1 MHFAARRFLLG
12 STLALL
18 AGTSAVVAA
27 EPVTRETS
35 RMDAALP
42 TGEATGVPGA
52 RVFERASGA
61 PLYNGPDSGSVKSW
75 RTVVIDEQALFG
87 VDALARQA
95 TGEPVSFDLL
105 DDHKPFRARRTSV
118 DLGLGETEV
127 WYGDIEGHPEGYALF
142 VRHDGA
148 IAGKVQI
155 PDVGL
160 FEILDAG
167 NGLSIVRE
175 IDDVALPGCGNTE
188 AHRIV
193 PPAEQGDDDG
203 ESSPEL
209 ASPDRGTFIFA
220 DVLLLYTTAARI
232 GAGSVAN
239 MEAQLNLAIAD
250 ANLAYQSSGISLR
263 VRVALMVETPYVESN
278 SLQTDLSRLANG
290 GDGFIDEA
298 YTLRSQYSADLV
310 ALIPGAA
317 ASGACGVGYLMTNVS
332 NSFASLAFNVSARTC
347 LSNQTLAHELG
358 HNMGCAHDRD
368 NAGGP
373 GAFAYSFG
381 HRDAGNQYRS
391 VMAYAP
397 GQRVRLFSNPNVNFP
412 NGQPSGVP
420 IESPTSAYNAM
431 GLELAA
437 PTIAAWRILYMSPP
451 GSFNLLTPASGATTA
466 NRDVT
471 FTWSEAPET
480 DYYRITVD
488 DDPNFGS
495 PEIDFEPITTTSYS
509 SPHNLLDLGTQY
521 YWKVTAVNPLGS
533 ATSTPSI
540 RSFFTPAVA
549 PGAFALNL
557 PANGASGVST
567 IPSFQWALS
576 SNTDTYTL
584 LVDDNS
590 DFSSPALNVSGI
602 VNPSYSPQGSP
613 LLPNTVHYWK
623 VTSTNTYG
631 STVSTPVSS
640 SFTTVGVPP
649 ADFALVSPPDG
660 PNVPTTGPLLTWT
673 ASNFADAYTVIVDDS
688 IGLESP
694 EYEVSG
700 IIGTSHQIPIG
711 SLTSGIR
718 YYWRVVSYNTV
729 GSKNSSPSTYSFGVL
744 VPFCTG
750 DADRSLVVNF
760 GDISSVLANWGG
772 SGPIG
777 DANNNGLVNFEDI
790 SIVLSNWGAEC
801 SE

>member
-1 MHFAARRFLLG
+1 M
-12 STLALL
+12 
-18 AGTSAVVAA
+18 
-27 EPVTRETS
+27 
-35 RMDAALP
+35 
-42 TGEATGVPGA
+42 
-52 RVFERASGA
+52 
-61 PLYNGPDSGSVKSW
+61 YNGPDSGSVKSW
-75 RTVVIDEQALFG
+75 RTVVIDEQSLFG
-87 VDALARQA
+87 AEALARQG
-95 TGEPVSFDLL
+95 TGEPISLELL
-105 DDHKPFRARRTSV
+105 DDNKPFRARRTSV
-118 DLGLGETEV
+118 DLALGETEV
-127 WYGDIEGHPEGYALF
+127 WYGDIEGHTEGYALF
-142 VRHDGA
+142 VRRNGA
-148 IAGKVQI
+148 VAGKVQI

-175 IDDVALPGCGNTE
+175 IDDVALPGCGNTA
-188 AHRIV
+188 AHRVV
-193 PPAEQGDDDG
+193 PPAEPGDDG
-203 ESSPEL
+203 ESAPAL
-209 ASPDRGTFIFA
+209 APPDRGAFIFA

-239 MEAQLNLAIAD
+239 MEAQLDLAIAD

-263 VRVALMVETPYVESN
+263 IRSAAMIETPYVESN
-278 SLQTDLSRLANG
+278 SLQTDLGRLANG

-298 YTLRSQYSADLV
+298 YLLRGQYSADLV
-310 ALIPGAA
+310 ALIPAA
-317 ASGACGVGYLMTNVS
+317 AAAGACGVGYLMTNVS
-332 NSFASLAFNVSARTC
+332 NSFESLAFNVSARTC

-358 HNMGCAHDRD
+358 
-368 NAGGP
+368 P
-373 GAFAYSFG
+373 GAFPYSFG
-381 HRDAGNQYRS
+381 HRDVGNQYRT

-397 GQRVRLFSNPNVNFP
+397 GQRVKLFSNPNVNFP

-420 IESPTSAYNAM
+420 IASPTSAYNAM

-451 GSFNLLTPASGATTA
+451 GSFNLLTPASGATTETR
-466 NRDVT
+466 NVT
-471 FTWSEAPET
+471 FTWSGAAET

-488 DDPNFGS
+488 NDPNFGS
-495 PEIDFEPITTTSYS
+495 PEINFEPITATTYS
-509 SPHNLLDLGTQY
+509 SPHNFLNLGTQY

-533 ATSTPSI
+533 ATSTPTI

-557 PANGASGVST
+557 PANGATGTST
-567 IPSFQWALS
+567 VPSFQWALS
-576 SNTDTYTL
+576 SNSDTYTL
-584 LVDDNS
+584 VVDDNA
-590 DFSSPALNVSGI
+590 DFSSPTINVSGI
-602 VNPSYSPQGSP
+602 VNPSYSPQGNP

-631 STVSTPVSS
+631 STVSTPGSA
-640 SFTTVGVPP
+640 SFTTIGVPP

-660 PNVPTTGPLLTWT
+660 PNVPTTGPTLTWT
-673 ASNFADAYTVIVDDS
+673 SSNFADAYTVIVDDS

-729 GSKNSSPSTYSFGVL
+729 GSKISSPSTYSFGVL

-772 SGPIG
+772 SGPMG